1 MTAAIKSVE
10 AQEFQPVK
18 KKKRAPVKKSESSDS
33 ESKLV
38 NVFEGLPTPKEAE
51 AEAKA
56 IPSPYPEGVSVW
68 VYQPKDEKLAP
79 IVLPTSGFQPTNK
92 LWHFDL
98 AQLPILA
105 QTWKWMDRAN
115 VPKAIQRQTQLLD
128 DGEYFAMFNEW
139 LAIVMSDRAPKG
151 AVTAGK

>member
-1 MTAAIKSVE
+1 MTAAVKSTE
-10 AQEFQPVK
+10 PEEFQPVK
-18 KKKRAPVKKSESSDS
+18 KKKRAPARKSESSDS
-33 ESKLV
+33 V
-38 NVFEGLPTPKEAE
+38 NLFEGLPTPKE

-139 LAIVMSDRAPKG
+139 LAIVMADRAPKG